1 MLPSDPELEALA
13 MRLGR
18 ALLIHGWRVATAES
32 CTGGW
37 IAKAITDVPGS
48 SQWFHGSVVSYANA
62 AKRDLLGVP
71 DEVLVVHGGVSEAV
85 VRAMAEGLRVRTG
98 VEVAVAVSGVAG
110 PDGGTEE
117 KPVGTVWFAW
127 ATPRGTSAER
137 CEFPGDREAVR
148 RYSVAHA
155 LERLVA
161 RVWNDDGRPHNDA

>member
-1 MLPSDPELEALA
+1 MLPSDRELEAVA

-71 DEVLVVHGGVSEAV
+71 DEVLVVHGAVSEAA
-85 VRAMAEGLRVRTG
+85 VRAMAEGLRARTG
-98 VEVAVAVSGVAG
+98 VEVSGRGQRRSG
-110 PDGGTEE
+110 P
-117 KPVGTVWFAW
+117 
-127 ATPRGTSAER
+127 
-137 CEFPGDREAVR
+137 
-148 RYSVAHA
+148 
-155 LERLVA
+155 
-161 RVWNDDGRPHNDA
+161 